1 MDTITLDG
9 ALLAER
15 TSAMDHLTE
24 ALSLPDWWGRN
35 LDALYDCLTD
45 CREPRQLVVE
55 NRAALEAERFGRA
68 VLRVLTDAAQN
79 DPNLELIFPNA

>member
-1 MDTITLDG
+1 MDTIILDG

-45 CREPRQLVVE
+45 CREPRRLVVE
-55 NRAALEAERFGRA
+55 NRTALEAERFGRA
-68 VLRVLTDAAQN
+68 LLRVLTDAAQN
-79 DPNLELIFPNA
+79 DPNLELVLPDA